1 MRILLAAHQTQGGI
15 GTVAQGLAAEL
26 PRALDGDDRIDVVRG
41 WPDPRFRESR
51 IGRLTF
57 EQARLPLA
65 ARGYDLVHLCDFR
78 PVVLS
83 RSRFL
88 LTIHDV
94 FFLQRPEWFP
104 TRVARYKTFMLDLA
118 LRKRPAQIVCVS
130 EWTRRQL
137 LESRPSV
144 DPDVVVA
151 APSGIAAPNDA
162 YDPEVERPYFLTVS
176 TIEPRKNHLGLLRAF
191 RRARREGLELT
202 WRVVGVPGYASEDI
216 VAELRREPGVEV
228 RGRVSEAER
237 DRLFAGALF
246 VATPSLAEGFGFP
259 PLEAMARGV
268 PVVCSTGSAL
278 DETVGGV
285 ALRVDADDE
294 EGCGAALLQLG
305 ADVELRQRLS
315 AAGSERAEQFSWRR
329 SAEHYVAAYRRAL
342 SD

>member
-41 WPDPRFRESR
+41 WSDPRFRESR

-57 EQARLPLA
+57 EQGRLPLR

-83 RSRFL
+83 GSRFL

-94 FFLQRPEWFP
+94 FFLQNPEWFP
-104 TRVARYKTFMLDLA
+104 ARVARYKTFMLDLA
-118 LRKRPAQIVCVS
+118 LRKRPSQIVCVS
-130 EWTRRQL
+130 EWTKEQL
-137 LESRPSV
+137 LESRPSI

-151 APSGIAAPNDA
+151 APSGIGMSDVPSGPD
-162 YDPEVERPYFLTVS
+162 VERRYFLTVS
-176 TIEPRKNHLGLLRAF
+176 TIEPRKNHLGLLRAL
-191 RRARREGLELT
+191 RRARREGLDLT
-202 WRVVGVPGYASEDI
+202 WRIVGLPGYASEDI
-216 VAELRREPGVEV
+216 VAELQREPGVEV
-228 RGRVSEAER
+228 LGRVSEAER

-259 PLEAMARGV
+259 PLEAMTRGV

-278 DETVGGV
+278 DETVGSA
-285 ALRVDADDE
+285 ALRVDAADE
-294 EGCGAALLQLG
+294 EGWSAALLRL
-305 ADVELRQRLS
+305 AHDPELRRRLR
-315 AAGSERAEQFSWRR
+315 ADGRERAKQFSWSR
-329 SAEHYVAAYRRAL
+329 SAERYVAAYRRAL
-342 SD
+342 SR